1 MGRKRY
7 WIAAVA
13 AVLCLAG
20 VWGAK
25 AFGQLSEKQ
34 WSLAEIEAVSV
45 FVQGLTEETKNAGLR
60 GERIRTE
67 LEKRLK
73 ELGIRVVSQEEGVRL
88 AGSPVI
94 YVNVSAFKRERV
106 ADYVYH
112 VEVGLL
118 QQVTLVR
125 DRQIRIMSIT
135 WKKGRLGYCPSRTFV
150 KSVRETVGYLMDG
163 FSEDYKAA
171 NPGA

>member
-7 WIAAVA
+7 WITTVAAAV
-13 AVLCLAG
+13 CLVGMSG
-20 VWGAK
+20 VK
-25 AFGQLSEKQ
+25 AFGQLTEKQ
-34 WSLAEIEAVSV
+34 RSLTEIEAVSV
-45 FVQGLTEETKNAGLR
+45 FVQGLTEQTKKAGLR
-60 GERIRTE
+60 SERIRTE

-73 ELGIRVVSQEEGVRL
+73 ELGIRVVSQEEAARL
-88 AGSPVI
+88 AGSPVV
-94 YVNVSAFKRERV
+94 YVNISAFKRER
-106 ADYVYH
+106 APDYVYH

-125 DRQIRIMSIT
+125 DRQIRIMRIT
-135 WKKGRLGYCPSRTFV
+135 WKKGRLGYCPSRILV

-163 FSEDYKAA
+163 FSKDYKAA

>member
-1 MGRKRY
+1 MGRKKC
-7 WIAAVA
+7 WIVAVA
-13 AVLCLAG
+13 AVVCLAG
-20 VWGAK
+20 VCSVK

-45 FVQGLTEETKNAGLR
+45 FVQGLTEQTKRTGLR
-60 GERIRTE
+60 SERIRTE

-73 ELGIRVVSQEEGVRL
+73 ELGIRVVSQEEAAMV

-94 YVNVSAFKRERV
+94 YVNISAFKRERV

-112 VEVGLL
+112 VDVGLL
-118 QQVTLVR
+118 QQVSLAR
-125 DRQIRIMSIT
+125 DTKIRIMSIT
-135 WKKGRLGYCPSRTFV
+135 WRKGRLGYCPSRTLV

-163 FSEDYKAA
+163 FSKDYRRA
-171 NPGA
+171 NPEP